1 MSDSKELL
9 EATIKG
15 LQEKVDSLAEDLN
28 AKKTELADANKPV
41 MTQSTLDLIESVVG
55 EVCGNVLSD
64 LDADNFEYEFELSG
78 NEIGLYSLQF
88 SDADSVAEDIMSEI
102 DSNFKIVDD
111 EDED

>member
-41 MTQSTLDLIESVVG
+41 MKQSTLDLIESVVG
-55 EVCGNVLSD
+55 EVCGNVLGDVEPS
-64 LDADNFEYEFELSG
+64 NFEYEFELSG
-78 NEIGLYSLQF
+78 NEIELYSLNF
-88 SDADSVAEDIMSEI
+88 SDTDGVAEDIMGEI